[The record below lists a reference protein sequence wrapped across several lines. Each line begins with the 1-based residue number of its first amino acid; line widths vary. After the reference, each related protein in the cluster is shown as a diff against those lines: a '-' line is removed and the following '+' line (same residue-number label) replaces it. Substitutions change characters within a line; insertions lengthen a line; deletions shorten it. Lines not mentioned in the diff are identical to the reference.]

1 MNLNTVKAAPLCSCG
16 GLAECPDKIM
26 YLLNSQSAGNVGL
39 GRLLERRG
47 SNGVCVICLQTSLT
61 TGVVNLRTHKSA
73 GGMYLAHSLRPCGN
87 LIVAPKGADDRVTAG
102 VLGHTEDPR

>member
-1 MNLNTVKAAPLCSCG
+1 MNLNTVKAASLCSCG

-47 SNGVCVICLQTSLT
+47 SNGVCVIYYQRD
-61 TGVVNLRTHKSA
+61 NLAYPIEVQLWCGKDYYFNLWSHQYVYKYKSSEI
-73 GGMYLAHSLRPCGN
+73 GQKLY
-87 LIVAPKGADDRVTAG
+87 
-102 VLGHTEDPR
+102 